1 MNHKNKLIETLMLYK
16 NGKAID
22 SDIIR
27 AIEKSYV
34 EILLFE
40 LECLISSNSNITLKD
55 RILNKIEELKKEILN

>member
-55 RILNKIEELKKEILN
+55 RILNKIEELKKEI

>member
-1 MNHKNKLIETLMLYK
+1 MNHKNKLIETLMLFK

-40 LECLISSNSNITLKD
+40 LECLISSNSNIKLKD
-55 RILNKIEELKKEILN
+55 RILNKIEELKKEI

>member
-34 EILLFE
+34 EISFQLQIPVNNVKVKLLRAKRLLAE
-40 LECLISSNSNITLKD
+40 VIS
-55 RILNKIEELKKEILN
+55 KKND

>member
-55 RILNKIEELKKEILN
+55 RILNKIEQLKKEI

>member
-1 MNHKNKLIETLMLYK
+1 MNHKNKLIETLMLFK

-40 LECLISSNSNITLKD
+40 LECLISSNSNIKLKNK
-55 RILNKIEELKKEILN
+55 ILNKIEELKKEI

>member
-1 MNHKNKLIETLMLYK
+1 MLYK

-55 RILNKIEELKKEILN
+55 RILNKIEELKKEI

>member
-16 NGKAID
+16 NHKAID

-55 RILNKIEELKKEILN
+55 RILNKIEELKKEI

>member
-1 MNHKNKLIETLMLYK
+1 MKHKNKLIETLMLYK

-55 RILNKIEELKKEILN
+55 RILNKIEELKKEI

>member
-1 MNHKNKLIETLMLYK
+1 MNHKNKLIETLMLFK

-55 RILNKIEELKKEILN
+55 RILNKIEQLKKEI

>member
-40 LECLISSNSNITLKD
+40 LECLISSNSNIKLKD
-55 RILNKIEELKKEILN
+55 RILNKIEELKKEI

>member
-16 NGKAID
+16 NRKAID

-55 RILNKIEELKKEILN
+55 RILNKIEELKKEI

>member
-40 LECLISSNSNITLKD
+40 LKCLISSNSNITLKD
-55 RILNKIEELKKEILN
+55 RILNKIEELKKEI